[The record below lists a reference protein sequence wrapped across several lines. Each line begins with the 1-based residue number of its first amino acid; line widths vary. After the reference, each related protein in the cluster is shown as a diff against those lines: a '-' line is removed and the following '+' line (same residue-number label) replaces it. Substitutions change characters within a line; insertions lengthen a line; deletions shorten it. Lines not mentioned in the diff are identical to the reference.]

1 MLTTYFNQRE
11 AELQKQ
17 LGITANRLTDE
28 KGSGESAVKQICA
41 LQEEVEAYKSQVKV
55 MRAEMEE
62 QVWELDLLKK
72 SCRF

>member
-1 MLTTYFNQRE
+1 M
-11 AELQKQ
+11 
-17 LGITANRLTDE
+17 TANRLTDE

-62 QVWELDLLKK
+62 QVQFLFCYFINLY
-72 SCRF
+72 F